1 MRDDRDTALD
11 EVYLR
16 TVLRVNLTTSLLH
29 FGLFVLVILG
39 GPLVFWLF
47 PSLSTTYIWSL
58 PLPWF
63 YLGLAGFPTLVVI
76 AWRYLRDVEEDEDD
90 FSDLVD
96 LP

>member
-29 FGLFVLVILG
+29 FGLFVLVVLG

-47 PSLSTTYIWSL
+47 PSLSTVHVLSL

-63 YLGLAGFPTLVVI
+63 CLGLAGFPLLVII

-96 LP
+96 SP